1 MARRL
6 RGVTLRR
13 VTTSPVHWSWD
24 DLAEA
29 LGSGLTRAAAEV
41 EEEQAVRGLDARLEL
56 ALHPVLHAALRDA
69 GYGVHPEQ
77 RFPKD
82 RGKRRRSEGVR
93 CDMVLTP
100 SGRPLADDAPQTGL
114 FAPGDALAL
123 RDALWVEVKVVAQ
136 FRELAPNR
144 AYAQALQQPVWRD
157 VTKLAS
163 DPGIEHAAVLLV
175 LFTADAVTADHDLGV
190 WASRASARGLPLL
203 HRVTRSVAIGDRIG
217 NRLCTAALFPIQ
229 RWGA

>member
-1 MARRL
+1 M
-6 RGVTLRR
+6 TD
-13 VTTSPVHWSWD
+13 SPVHWSFD
-24 DLAEA
+24 DLADA
-29 LGSGLTRAAAEV
+29 LGAGLARASAEV

-69 GYGVHPEQ
+69 GYGVHPEV

-93 CDMVLTP
+93 CDMVVTP
-100 SGRPLADDAPQTGL
+100 GGRPLADEATQLGL
-114 FAPGDALAL
+114 FAPGQAVAL

-157 VTKLAS
+157 VTKLAG

-175 LFTADAVTADHDLGV
+175 LFTADAAIADHDLGV
-190 WASRASARGLPLL
+190 WASRASARGLPLM
-203 HRVTRSVAIGDRIG
+203 HRVTRSVPIGDRIG
-217 NRLCTAALFPIQ
+217 NRLCTAALFPLA
-229 RWGA
+229 RPGL